1 MPQATLIFDLP
12 EEQQEFNEAQEAG
25 AWKAL
30 MVDLLNHIKNESKH
44 GQITPEKAVAY
55 EEIRELLWGSIHD
68 RGLRID

>member
-1 MPQATLIFDLP
+1 MPQATLIFSLP
-12 EEQQEFNEAQEAG
+12 EEQTEFNEAQEAG

-30 MVDLLNHIKNESKH
+30 MVDLLNHIKNEMKH
-44 GQITPEKAVAY
+44 GQITPEKQVAY